1 MIFYMMHENVIIVVV
16 VVVVVDDDWSITLS
30 STVELE
36 LVELVVV
43 VELVAELLPESTSF
57 VDDCS
62 IANLVVVVVVVVAVA
77 VVPTVKLTVV

>member
-1 MIFYMMHENVIIVVV
+1 MC
-16 VVVVVDDDWSITLS
+16 SPPPRS
-30 STVELE
+30 SKLFSLLGLEPELDPELELE